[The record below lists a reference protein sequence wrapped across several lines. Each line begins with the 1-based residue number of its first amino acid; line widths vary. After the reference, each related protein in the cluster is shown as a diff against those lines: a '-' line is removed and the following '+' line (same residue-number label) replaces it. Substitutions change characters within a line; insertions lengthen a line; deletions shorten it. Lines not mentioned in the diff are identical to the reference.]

1 MIKGEKIQCI
11 EQWKN
16 IILSGDSSKLTE
28 IIDENAIFYSPVV
41 FTPQVGKQKV
51 IHYLSNAVKIFQ
63 NKDFNYTKTIK
74 RENLF
79 FAEFN
84 AKFNEIIVNGIDLIS
99 IKNNL
104 ILEFKVFLRPFKGL
118 EVIWKEMSAQLK

>member
-118 EVIWKEMSAQLK
+118 EVIWKEMGAQLK

>member
-84 AKFNEIIVNGIDLIS
+84 AKFDEIIVNGIDLIS

>member
-1 MIKGEKIQCI
+1 MIKGEKIKCI

-84 AKFNEIIVNGIDLIS
+84 AKFDEIIVNGIDLIS